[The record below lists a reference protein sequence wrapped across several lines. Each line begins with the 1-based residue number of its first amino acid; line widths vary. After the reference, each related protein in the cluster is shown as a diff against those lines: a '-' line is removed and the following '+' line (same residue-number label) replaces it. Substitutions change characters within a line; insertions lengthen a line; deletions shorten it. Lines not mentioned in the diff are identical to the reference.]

1 MNNELRHPL
10 TDLASGSVLRVDDG
24 QGRAIVVFEG
34 QVWITLENDPRDI
47 VLAAGES
54 FGIDRP
60 GLTLVQ
66 ACRDSKLIL
75 VQAEPRTA
83 SLSAQP
89 SSYEL
94 HQWARTQRSAAIG
107 DALAKGLTAL
117 HGAVARAFTREA
129 AAPSPRPLTL
139 RTAVC

>member
-10 TDLASGSVLRVDDG
+10 TDLTAGSVLRVQDG
-24 QGRAIVVFEG
+24 EGRAIVVFEG

-54 FGIDRP
+54 FSVDRP

-75 VQAEPRTA
+75 VEAGPRTTP
-83 SLSAQP
+83 LSAAAG
-89 SSYEL
+89 SHEL

-117 HGAVARAFTREA
+117 HGAVARVFAKA
-129 AAPSPRPLTL
+129 SMPPSPRPLAL
-139 RTAVC
+139 CTAVR